1 MIGRWQE
8 NQAPVSGTRIRVGH
22 LRGAP
27 FGPRVPEKRRLG
39 TTERSGLGAPGE
51 RGPSGRFALG
61 RPPLPPR
68 DSQGEGGESRISILL
83 STLRR
88 PSLASGG

>member
-27 FGPRVPEKRRLG
+27 FGPRVPEKRHLG

-51 RGPSGRFALG
+51 QGPSGRFALG

-88 PSLASGG
+88 PSLASRG

>member
-22 LRGAP
+22 LKGAP
-27 FGPRVPEKRRLG
+27 FGPRAPEKRRLG

-51 RGPSGRFALG
+51 RGPSGR
-61 RPPLPPR
+61 PPLPPR
-68 DSQGEGGESRISILL
+68 DSQGEGGDSRISILL

-88 PSLASGG
+88 PSLASRG